1 MLGKAIAS
9 HFQLKDLDILQMG
22 NFSAMLPEIPYIRFT
37 HDDLPQYKRPKE
49 LEKSKTVYKQNKVVF
64 LIRDP
69 RDVIV
74 SLYFQKT
81 RRVHQYT
88 GPLSEFLYLEQG
100 SFDSLLHFY
109 NIWAKNRNVPKD
121 FLLIR
126 YEDIHADP
134 QGELRGVLNFIGLQE
149 IPDDIIHEAVQY
161 ASFEN
166 MRQIETENRFN
177 SKSLRAGNESD
188 YESYKTRKGIVG
200 GFRGYLK
207 EDEIAYLDKKIRYDL
222 SDFYWWYKN

>member
-9 HFQLKDLDILQMG
+9 HFQLKHLDILQIE
-22 NFSAMLPEIPYIRFT
+22 NFSAMLPGIPYIKFT
-37 HDDLPQYKRPKE
+37 HDDLPQHKRPNE
-49 LEKSKTVYKQNKVVF
+49 LEESKIVYKQSKVVF

-81 RRVHQYT
+81 KRVHQYT
-88 GPLSEFLYLEQG
+88 GTLSEFLYREQG
-100 SFDSLLHFY
+100 SFNSLLHFY
-109 NIWAKNRNVPKD
+109 NIWAENRKVPED

-126 YEDIHADP
+126 YEDIHKDP
-134 QGELRGVLNFIGLQE
+134 QGELRKVLNFIDLPE
-149 IPDDIIHEAVQY
+149 IPDDVIHEAVQY

-166 MRQIETENRFN
+166 MRQLEIEDRFS
-177 SKSLRAGNESD
+177 SKSLRAVNERD

-200 GFRGYLK
+200 GFRTYLK
-207 EDEIAYLDKKIRYDL
+207 ENEVAYLDKKIKDDL